1 MKIEHYSFGTITID
15 GKSYTSDVIIYPE
28 RVDSSWWRKQGHSL
42 HIVDLKD
49 VIPAGPEI
57 LIVGTGHSGAMVVPE
72 ETLSYLKS
80 KGIDVHIARTDKA
93 VELFNKFQ
101 KNKKT
106 IAALHLTC

>member
-28 RVDSSWWRKQGHSL
+28 KVDSSWWRQQGHSL

>member
-57 LIVGTGHSGAMVVPE
+57 LIVGTGHSGGMVVPE

>member
-1 MKIEHYSFGTITID
+1 MKIENYSFGTITID